1 MTRQRHPFRP
11 GPAGGKISRTGWA
24 NAALV
29 LFTVLVLVR
38 APTLRAGTLEPI
50 PDAPPAPALRLAD
63 PSGTVHDLSALAGS
77 VVVVTFWAT
86 WCSPCL
92 TEMPGM
98 QRLLDSFSDQPF
110 RILAINDSEP
120 RRRVERM
127 VERLGVDFT
136 VLLDANGSA
145 MSAWGIKVLPTS
157 FVVDQAGR
165 VRYRVVGPY
174 DWDGETGR
182 QVVEDLLREKGSAA
196 RDSRSE

>member
-1 MTRQRHPFRP
+1 
-11 GPAGGKISRTGWA
+11 
-24 NAALV
+24 
-29 LFTVLVLVR
+29 
-38 APTLRAGTLEPI
+38 
-50 PDAPPAPALRLAD
+50 
-63 PSGTVHDLSALAGS
+63 
-77 VVVVTFWAT
+77 
-86 WCSPCL
+86 
-92 TEMPGM
+92 MPGM

-145 MSAWGIKVLPTS
+145 MSASGIKVLPTS